1 MRSLNRIIGPLTLL
15 LASPLLAAQQ
25 SPYQLPGGAAD
36 YSDPYIAAGFRALFT
51 CSAHFLMHRELA
63 DIERVELADTR
74 ALGLPSP
81 GIDAERGLVRAADG
95 KGRSVIAAF
104 RDSMGCTVLPP
115 HWSTGDVPRLPYVQ
129 RALPRHDVDTP
140 YPFGDGAAPTPDRE
154 QQALLD
160 RAFDGASYGDGT
172 LTAGVVIIRGGRIV
186 AERYAPGFGIHQG
199 YRTWSTAKSIS
210 ASLIGIAAS
219 RGLIDL
225 DAPAQIP
232 EWQGP
237 GDPRAA
243 ITPTHLLHMSSGLW
257 SEGSNTNA
265 AYFAG
270 QDVISAATTTH
281 LEAAPGSRW
290 KYANNDTLLLLRAL
304 RASLDDDLS
313 YLRFPYESL
322 LHPIGMFDTWMETDH
337 LGNFIGSSQVYTTAR
352 DIGRLALL
360 YLNDGVWGDRR
371 ILPEGW
377 ARFVATPAPA
387 LPPAPGR
394 QGYGAQFW
402 LYDTIEG
409 VPPGTYT
416 TAGNKGQFGTVVPA
430 HDMVVVRTGV
440 DPLGSQWNQPQFVID
455 VVAAF
460 DR

>member
-1 MRSLNRIIGPLTLL
+1 MRSRMRILAPLILL
-15 LASPLLAAQQ
+15 LSGALMAAEQN
-25 SPYQLPGGAAD
+25 SYQLPGGAAD

-74 ALGLPSP
+74 ALGLPLP
-81 GIDAERGLVRAADG
+81 EIDSERGLVHAADG
-95 KGRSVIAAF
+95 QGRSVTAAF
-104 RDSMGCTVLPP
+104 RSTMGCTVLPP
-115 HWSTGDVPRLPYVQ
+115 HWSIGDVPRLPFVQ
-129 RALPRHDVDTP
+129 RALPRHDANRP
-140 YPFGDGAAPTPDRE
+140 YPFGDGATPKPDRR
-154 QQALLD
+154 QVALLD
-160 RAFDGASYGDGT
+160 KAFDGKSYGEDT
-172 LTAGVVIIRGGRIV
+172 LTAGVVIIKDGRIA

-210 ASLIGIAAS
+210 ASLIGIAIS

-225 DAPAQIP
+225 HAPAQIP

-243 ITPTHLLHMSSGLW
+243 ITPAHLLHMSSGLW

-265 AYFAG
+265 LYFAG

-281 LEAAPGSRW
+281 LEAEPGSRW

-304 RASLDDDLS
+304 RAGINDDLS
-313 YLRFPYESL
+313 YLRFPYDAL
-322 LHPIGMFDTWMETDH
+322 LHPIGMFDTWMETDYQ
-337 LGNFIGSSQVYTTAR
+337 GNFIGSSQVYTTAR

-360 YLNDGVWGDRR
+360 YLNDGLWGDRR

-377 ARFVATPAPA
+377 ASFIATPAPA
-387 LPPAPGR
+387 LPPQPGR

-402 LYDTIEG
+402 LFDTIEG

-416 TAGNKGQFGTVVPA
+416 TAGNKGQYGTVVPV

-455 VVAAF
+455 VVSAF
-460 DR
+460 AR